1 MVQYVVYR
9 KTWVSSRKKNF
20 VSFPCQ
26 ILNNWILLQLELAR
40 HGVNYSAKVKG
51 LLAGL
56 SPFARFL
63 TVLKLVTASHHMR
76 SSLFLANLQF
86 FHSITFPALGF
97 WLGGSRSQIDSS
109 SLDFFL
115 IDVITFAAF
124 VKFVFCQIKA
134 KLIPPKV
141 ASKKIEETKEGGSEA

>member
-1 MVQYVVYR
+1 
-9 KTWVSSRKKNF
+9 
-20 VSFPCQ
+20 
-26 ILNNWILLQLELAR
+26 
-40 HGVNYSAKVKG
+40 
-51 LLAGL
+51 
-56 SPFARFL
+56 
-63 TVLKLVTASHHMR
+63 MR

-86 FHSITFPALGF
+86 LHSITFPALGF
-97 WLGGSRSQIDSS
+97 WLGGSRSQLDSS

-141 ASKKIEETKEGGSEA
+141 ASKKIEETKEGGRPRSSIVLIEHFEVVTTTRVAIVVVVRDYIAGRPSSSATFSSSSSNDSQMALVTLS

>member
-1 MVQYVVYR
+1 
-9 KTWVSSRKKNF
+9 
-20 VSFPCQ
+20 
-26 ILNNWILLQLELAR
+26 
-40 HGVNYSAKVKG
+40 
-51 LLAGL
+51 
-56 SPFARFL
+56 
-63 TVLKLVTASHHMR
+63 MR

-86 FHSITFPALGF
+86 LHSITFPALGF
-97 WLGGSRSQIDSS
+97 WLGGSRSQLDSS

-141 ASKKIEETKEGGSEA
+141 ASKKIEETKEGGRPRSSIVLIEHFEVVTTTRVAIVVRDLVGIYYIAGRPSSSATFSSSSSNDSQMALVTLS

>member
-1 MVQYVVYR
+1 
-9 KTWVSSRKKNF
+9 
-20 VSFPCQ
+20 
-26 ILNNWILLQLELAR
+26 
-40 HGVNYSAKVKG
+40 
-51 LLAGL
+51 
-56 SPFARFL
+56 
-63 TVLKLVTASHHMR
+63 MR

-86 FHSITFPALGF
+86 LHSITFPALGF
-97 WLGGSRSQIDSS
+97 WLGGSRSQLDSS

-141 ASKKIEETKEGGSEA
+141 ASKKIEETKEGGREARPRSSIVLIEHFEVVTTTRVAIVVRDLVGIYYIAGRPSSSATFSSSSSNDSQMALVTLS